1 MKRRSRSAGSRWAAI
16 AASPRSMCRRTV
28 AAHWYRTTLGADE
41 GRYSFRRWDGRVPL
55 RRGPNPI
62 MVRCWN
68 TNGVAQPMKP
78 IWNPG
83 GFMRGN
89 IETTTIIAA

>member
-1 MKRRSRSAGSRWAAI
+1 VGWSRAA
-16 AASPRSMCRRTV
+16 ATRA
-28 AAHWYRTTLGADE
+28 
-41 GRYSFRRWDGRVPL
+41 
-55 RRGPNPI
+55 NPI